1 MWGVPGKGRCAFLRE
16 ILRRAPLR
24 FNALNAGCGRRRS
37 HAVPSLSFCFGL
49 AHSAILVRC
58 CEFGSPG
65 TMCGI
70 CRQRQQNHKKSP
82 EHDETRR
89 EMVKCQGNGG
99 HEGAARKRD
108 LKDVDRKVPGAGMP
122 RLRNTHDL
130 PHRYW
135 KQLEAKLAVP
145 MPIAAKPPI
154 QAVRT
159 AAICGVEH
167 ALYVLAIKLVNA
179 WVFMNYSNLL

>member
-1 MWGVPGKGRCAFLRE
+1 
-16 ILRRAPLR
+16 
-24 FNALNAGCGRRRS
+24 
-37 HAVPSLSFCFGL
+37 
-49 AHSAILVRC
+49 
-58 CEFGSPG
+58 
-65 TMCGI
+65 
-70 CRQRQQNHKKSP
+70 
-82 EHDETRR
+82 
-89 EMVKCQGNGG
+89 MVKCQGNGG
-99 HEGAARKRD
+99 HEGAARKRY